1 MYIVDETE
9 EEGCETI
16 RIKTLDSFN
25 IKEKDR
31 FRIKIDVEGFEYFA
45 LSGGIKTIK
54 KNKPV
59 ILIEEHNYG
68 NSKVF
73 KLLMDLGYKIRR
85 ITIFNDFI
93 AEI

>member
-9 EEGCETI
+9 EEGGEEVK
-16 RIKTLDSFN
+16 IKTLDSFN
-25 IKEKDR
+25 IKEKIDL
-31 FRIKIDVEGFEYFA
+31 IKIDVEGFEYFA
-45 LSGGIKTIK
+45 LSGGIQTIK

-73 KLLMDLGYKIRR
+73 KLLMELGYKIRR
-85 ITIFNDFI
+85 ITVFNDFI
-93 AEI
+93 ATQ